1 MTEPTTSA
9 APSDTVRAD
18 VRPLRFLTERAEG
31 FPCRV
36 VDCIHH
42 DEDFEQHCMAQNEQR
57 LAGPEWCR
65 GYKPGDVE

>member
-1 MTEPTTSA
+1 MKTENVPA
-9 APSDTVRAD
+9 AGGTVPPV

-36 VDCIHH
+36 ADCIHH

-57 LAGPEWCR
+57 LAGPEWCS
-65 GYKPGDVE
+65 GYKPGDIE